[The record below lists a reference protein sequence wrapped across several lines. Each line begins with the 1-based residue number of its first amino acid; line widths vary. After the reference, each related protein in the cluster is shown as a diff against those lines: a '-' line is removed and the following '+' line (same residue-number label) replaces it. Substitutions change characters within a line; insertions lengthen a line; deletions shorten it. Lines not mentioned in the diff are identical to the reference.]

1 MSAANTHHRSCNL
14 CEAMCGIT
22 ISVEDQ
28 KITSIKGDP
37 DDPFSRGHICPKAV
51 ALKDLYDDP
60 DRLRT
65 PLEKRDGEWHPISWD
80 EALDKA
86 AAGIKR
92 VQSEYG
98 HNSVGAYLG
107 NPNAHNLGSLL
118 MGPPLLRA
126 LKTRNRFSATSVDQL
141 PHHLVSWKLFGHQL
155 RIPVPDIDRCDHFVM
170 LGANPL
176 ASNGSIMSV
185 PDVKKRLRAVSERGR
200 VTVIDP
206 RRSETANIADVHH
219 FIRPGSDATLLL
231 AMLNHLFES
240 GQVRPGVL
248 SAYLDTDPQS
258 LQAYFAPWSAE
269 RAEAATGIAAAS
281 IRQLVDDFCA
291 ADAAVLYG
299 RMGVSVQ
306 AFGTLCQYLIMLFN
320 ILTGRLDAP
329 GGLMFTTPAANILA
343 QTNPGSMGR
352 FHSRVRK
359 LPEFGGELP
368 VSTLAEDILTPSQD
382 QDDTPIRAMFLI
394 AGNPVV
400 STPNGDQ
407 LNRALASL
415 DFVVSIDFY
424 INESN
429 RHADIILPPVSPVE
443 RAHYDLIFHLLAV
456 RNTARY
462 CPPLFDK
469 PAEAR
474 YDWEILLALQ
484 ERLAP
489 AKTIKD
495 KLGRRAMSLLGPTGM
510 VDLLLRN
517 GPYGAG
523 FKPFGQG
530 LSISRLK
537 RHPHGVDL
545 GPLKPMLPDALHHKD
560 GKIHL
565 DTAFFLA
572 DLQRVEETF
581 AQPSAHKMVLI
592 GRRHVRS
599 NNSWLHNSHR
609 LVKGKPRCVA
619 LIHPNDAERLGLAGD
634 SARVKV
640 RSRVGELE
648 VSASISDEVM
658 PGVISIPHGWG
669 HDKDD
674 TSWKTAQAHAGVNLN
689 TLTDDQALD
698 KLSGNA
704 ALNGIAVHVQALA

>member
-1 MSAANTHHRSCNL
+1 MSAANTHYRSCNL
-14 CEAMCGIT
+14 CEAMCGIAIT
-22 ISVEDQ
+22 VEDRQ
-28 KITSIKGDP
+28 ITSIKGDP
-37 DDPFSRGHICPKAV
+37 NDPFSRGHICPKAV

-65 PLEKRDGEWHPISWD
+65 PLEKRDGQWHPISWD

-86 AAGIKR
+86 AAGIQR
-92 VQSEYG
+92 VQQAHG
-98 HNSVGAYLG
+98 RNSVGAYLG

-155 RIPVPDIDRCDHFVM
+155 RIPVPDIDRCDHFVII
-170 LGANPL
+170 GANPL
-176 ASNGSIMSV
+176 ASNGSIMTV
-185 PDVKKRLRAVSERGR
+185 PDVKKRLRAVSKRGR

-206 RRSETANIADVHH
+206 RRSETAAAADVHH
-219 FIRPGSDATLLL
+219 FIRPGSDVTLLL

-240 GQVRPGVL
+240 DQIRPGVL
-248 SAYLDTDPQS
+248 SEYLDTDPQT
-258 LQAYFAPWSAE
+258 LRAYFAPWTAE
-269 RAEAATGIAAAS
+269 RAQLATGIDAAT

-329 GGLMFTTPAANILA
+329 GGLMFTTPAADILA

-368 VSTLAEDILTPSQD
+368 VSTLAEDILTPSQGA
-382 QDDTPIRAMFLI
+382 DDTPIRAMFLV

-400 STPNGDQ
+400 STPNGEQ
-407 LNRALASL
+407 LDRALASL

-469 PAEAR
+469 PADAR
-474 YDWEILLALQ
+474 YDWEILLGLQ
-484 ERLAP
+484 DRLAP
-489 AKTIKD
+489 AKNLKD
-495 KLGRRAMSLLGPTGM
+495 KLGRRAMRLFGPTGL
-510 VDLLLRN
+510 VDLLLRT
-517 GPYGAG
+517 GPYGKG
-523 FKPFGQG
+523 FKPFGEG
-530 LSISRLK
+530 LSVGQLK
-537 RHPHGVDL
+537 RHPHGIDL
-545 GPLKPMLPDALHHKD
+545 GALKPMLPRALGHRD
-560 GKIHL
+560 RKIHL
-565 DTAFFLA
+565 ETAFFLA
-572 DLQRVEETF
+572 DLARVQDTF
-581 AQPSAHKMVLI
+581 GERKEHEMVLI

-619 LIHPNDAERLGLAGD
+619 LIHPSDAQRLGVEGD
-634 SARVKV
+634 DAMVNV

-698 KLSGNA
+698 HLSGNA
-704 ALNGIAVHVQALA
+704 ALNGIPVEVKAVA

>member
-1 MSAANTHHRSCNL
+1 MSAANTHYRSCNL
-14 CEAMCGIT
+14 CEAMCGIAIT
-22 ISVEDQ
+22 VEER
-28 KITSIKGDP
+28 KIVSIKGDP

-51 ALKDLYDDP
+51 ALKDLYEDP

-65 PLEKRDGEWHPISWD
+65 PLEKRNGEWHPISWD

-86 AAGIKR
+86 AAGIK
-92 VQSEYG
+92 QAQKNHG
-98 HNSVGAYLG
+98 HNSVAAYLG
-107 NPNAHNLGSLL
+107 NPNVHNLGALL
-118 MGPPLLRA
+118 RGAPLLRA

-141 PHHLVSWKLFGHQL
+141 PHHMVSWKLFGHQL

-206 RRSETANIADVHH
+206 RRSETANAADVHH
-219 FIRPGSDATLLL
+219 FIRPGSDVTLLL
-231 AMLNHLFES
+231 AMINHLFATD
-240 GQVRPGVL
+240 QVAPGAAA
-248 SAYLDTDPQS
+248 AYLDTDPQS
-258 LQAYFAPWSAE
+258 LRAEFAPWTAQ
-269 RAEAATGIAAAS
+269 RAAAATGINADT
-281 IRQLVDDFCA
+281 IGQMVDDFCA

-306 AFGTLCQYLIMLFN
+306 SFGALCQYLILLFN

-329 GGLMFTTPAANILA
+329 GGLMFTTPAVDLLS
-343 QTNPGSMGR
+343 QSGPGSMGR

-368 VSTLAEDILTPSQD
+368 VSTLAEEILTPGED
-382 QDDTPIRAMFLI
+382 QIRAMFLI

-400 STPNGDQ
+400 STPNGEQ
-407 LNRALASL
+407 LDRALASL

-443 RAHYDLIFHLLAV
+443 RSHYDLVFHLLAV

-469 PAEAR
+469 PQEAR
-474 YDWEILLALQ
+474 DDWEILLELQ
-484 ERLAP
+484 NRLAP
-489 AKTIKD
+489 PATLKD
-495 KLGRRAMSLLGPTGM
+495 KLGRRAMRLLGPSGA
-510 VDLLLRN
+510 VDMLLRS

-523 FKPFGQG
+523 FKPFGKG
-530 LSISRLK
+530 LSLAELK

-545 GPLKPMLPDALHHKD
+545 GPLKPMLPAALHHRD
-560 GKIHL
+560 RKIHL
-565 DTAFFLA
+565 NAAFFLA
-572 DLQRVEETF
+572 DLARVEQAFSTASEH
-581 AQPSAHKMVLI
+581 QMVLI

-619 LIHPNDAERLGLAGD
+619 LIHPSDAERLGVHGD
-634 SARVKV
+634 EGMVRV

-648 VSASISDEVM
+648 VSAAVSDEIM

-669 HDKDD
+669 HDKTE
-674 TSWKTAQAHAGVNLN
+674 TSWKTAQKHAGVNLN
-689 TLTDDQALD
+689 ALTDEQALD
-698 KLSGNA
+698 QLSGNA
-704 ALNGIAVHVQALA
+704 ALNGIPVEVQAVA